1 MRREKDIGSRTPSY
15 PSLCLACGAVASFAY
30 EKLRPPQQSRL
41 VLRPAFRLEH
51 HIFDMQVHVGRN
63 HAGYAFILL
72 LQSGALLL
80 LSDQARQIIRFP
92 EVYRDALG
100 QPDVDLMYDP
110 VLCALT

>member
-1 MRREKDIGSRTPSY
+1 
-15 PSLCLACGAVASFAY
+15 
-30 EKLRPPQQSRL
+30 LRPSEQSRL
-41 VLRPAFRLEH
+41 VLRPALWLER
-51 HIFDMQVHVGRN
+51 HICDMQVHVGRN

-80 LSDQARQIIRFP
+80 LCDQARQIIKFP

-100 QPDVDLMYDP
+100 QPDVDLRYDP

>member
-1 MRREKDIGSRTPSY
+1 
-15 PSLCLACGAVASFAY
+15 
-30 EKLRPPQQSRL
+30 
-41 VLRPAFRLEH
+41 
-51 HIFDMQVHVGRN
+51 MQVHVGRN

-100 QPDVDLMYDP
+100 QPDVDLIRGTPLFLDEVAYWN
-110 VLCALT
+110 LTGTWLKHEAAQSIPK